1 MQVSAVTSQLVEA
14 MMALTQVRSQL
25 QEQLS
30 KLALLVHGEIQLW
43 SVPPFF
49 VSS

>member
-14 MMALTQVRSQL
+14 MMALTQVLTQL
-25 QEQLS
+25 QQQVS

-43 SVPPFF
+43 SVPSFS
-49 VSS
+49 VSF